1 MRMRYTTWSA
11 EGTMRAVGSTREG
24 ETIDGLVA
32 RLRKLDK
39 RGISVMPPFIILGG
53 VLYGPEVT
61 GR

>member
-11 EGTMRAVGSTREG
+11 EGTMRAVGTTREG
-24 ETIDGLVA
+24 ETIDGLVE
-32 RLRKLDK
+32 RLRKLSA
-39 RGISVMPPFIILGG
+39 RGISAMPPYIFLDG